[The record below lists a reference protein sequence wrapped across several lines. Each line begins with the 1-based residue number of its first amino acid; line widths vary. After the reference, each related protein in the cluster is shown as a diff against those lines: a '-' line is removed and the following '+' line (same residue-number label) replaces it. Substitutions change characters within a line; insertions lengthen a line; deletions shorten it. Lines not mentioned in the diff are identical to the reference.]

1 MANPVG
7 GAEAGEVTTT
17 LTCRSSRI
25 LVSSFGRAGRS
36 KAGTGSTFARQ
47 SEKRAKYG
55 RKRGVPS
62 PSLPLCRTKWTRCQ
76 VAASRFGLSLLL
88 IPFRNSHL
96 EFDSCLSLFLNSFSS
111 ILSSVEIAGSSVIVN
126 RNISDLYF

>member
-25 LVSSFGRAGRS
+25 LVSSFGRASSGPI
-36 KAGTGSTFARQ
+36 Q
-47 SEKRAKYG
+47 SWNWVNICSPIWEKSEIRPQE
-55 RKRGVPS
+55 RRGVPS

-96 EFDSCLSLFLNSFSS
+96 KFDSCLSLFLNSFSS
-111 ILSSVEIAGSSVIVN
+111 ILSSVEIAGSSVIV
-126 RNISDLYF
+126 SDLYF